1 MTTAAILL
9 NYNDA
14 EATIDAMKRIE
25 HFKAIDCIVVL
36 DNASS
41 DDSLK
46 KLEPAARECVKKTV
60 LIKNKKNGG
69 YGYGNNIGVRYAHD
83 VLKTELAVIAN
94 PDAAFSESLIEKMQ
108 TVFEE
113 HPDTGVVGAVMSEA
127 DAGSSYSVYAADK
140 ADDINMKQL
149 EKTALKNYDELKRS
163 GWCKRGFFAELSAS
177 GPILK
182 RLFSDRINFSR
193 DYYEKNAPLIPVYA
207 VHGSLLMVDT
217 KAFTECGGY
226 DEDMFLYMEEYALG
240 ARMERLGKKTFL
252 LSECYCHEGSHSISG
267 AGNGAVKRQSFRRDS
282 ERIYF
287 KKYLGAGAFKMLL
300 LKAVQSI
307 VMLETRLF
315 VR

>member
-36 DNASS
+36 DNASA

-83 VLKTELAVIAN
+83 VLKAELAVIAN

-108 TVFEE
+108 TVFKE
-113 HPDTGVVGAVMSEA
+113 HTDTGVVGAVMSDA
-127 DAGSSYSVYAADK
+127 DAAAGDAASYADK

-193 DYYEKNAPLIPVYA
+193 DYYEKTAPLIPVYA

>member
-36 DNASS
+36 DNAST

-83 VLKTELAVIAN
+83 VLEAELAVIAN

-108 TVFEE
+108 TVFKE
-113 HPDTGVVGAVMSEA
+113 HPDTGVVGAVMSDTA
-127 DAGSSYSVYAADK
+127 ATDAASYADK

-252 LSECYCHEGSHSISG
+252 LSECYLHEGSHSISG

-300 LKAVQSI
+300 LKAVQSV

>member
-25 HFKAIDCIVVL
+25 HFKAIDCIVVM
-36 DNASS
+36 DNASA

-69 YGYGNNIGVRYAHD
+69 YGYGNNIGVRYAYD

-94 PDAAFSESLIEKMQ
+94 PDAAFSESLIKKMQ
-108 TVFEE
+108 AVFKE
-113 HPDTGVVGAVMSEA
+113 HQDTGVVGAVMS
-127 DAGSSYSVYAADK
+127 DA
-140 ADDINMKQL
+140 KQL

-267 AGNGAVKRQSFRRDS
+267 AGNSAVKRQSFRRDS

-287 KKYLGAGAFKMLL
+287 KKYLDAGAFKMLL